1 MNMLVVVRCWLF
13 VVVVVVDVIRDEE
26 RNEIEII
33 KIPPIEGSK
42 KSRVRG

>member
-1 MNMLVVVRCWLF
+1 MRDDEMRDAVVRDA
-13 VVVVVVDVIRDEE
+13 VMKDAVMRDEK

>member
-1 MNMLVVVRCWLF
+1 MNMLVVVRCWGLF
-13 VVVVVVDVIRDEE
+13 VVVVVVAVMRDE

-42 KSRVRG
+42 KSRERG